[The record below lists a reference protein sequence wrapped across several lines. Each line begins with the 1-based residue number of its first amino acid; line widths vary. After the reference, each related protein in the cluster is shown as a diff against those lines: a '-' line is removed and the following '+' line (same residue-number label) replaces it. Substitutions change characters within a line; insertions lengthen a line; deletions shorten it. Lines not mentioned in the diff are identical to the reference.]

1 MRPLAIVCAII
12 ASAGCARAPD
22 PAAPPPQRPPLAA
35 AEPAMAMGAFV
46 KMSDPNAGDYIA
58 GDVLPNDPGA
68 PWRWTGR
75 RPELRFNLP
84 TGGDWVFFAELALAG
99 ATLEKTGPVTVSYF
113 INGHILQIQRY
124 AEPGEIHFERAV
136 APDWLHAGVNSV
148 AIEPDRVYIAPDDG
162 VALGLILKSA
172 GFVR

>member
-1 MRPLAIVCAII
+1 MRPLAIVCAL
-12 ASAGCARAPD
+12 AAGAGCARAPD
-22 PAAPPPQRPPLAA
+22 PAAPPPQRPPLA

-58 GDVLPNDPGA
+58 GDVLPNDPGV

-84 TGGDWVFFAELALAG
+84 RGGDWIFFAELALAD
-99 ATLEKTGPVTVSYF
+99 ATLEQTGPVTVSYF
-113 INGHILQIQRY
+113 VNGRLLHSERY

-136 APDWLHAGVNSV
+136 APDWLHAGLNSA
-148 AIEPDRVYIAPDDG
+148 AIVPDRVYISPGDG
-162 VALGLILKSA
+162 VVLSLILKSV